1 VGGLAT
7 VVALLVAAA
16 ALGGAAVLPAH
27 EPASPPGLGG
37 QIVEIAAVGGVT
49 CSPDELASAGLPCLG
64 SAMPALMAGAN
75 AIFILGDAGGGP
87 PRDDPAWGRYLG
99 HTYAVPG
106 TIRGEAQARAY
117 AAAYGARGGQPGIGY
132 YAVRIGQWTVYGL
145 NSNCDQV
152 GGCERSSAQG
162 RWLADRLRADAGCSL
177 AIIDRPW
184 RTAVQA
190 LRSPRV
196 ADLYAMLR
204 EAGVELVLAGHA
216 PYYERFAPQEGMAEL
231 VAGTGGRELPTSREA
246 AADGSEV
253 QFATYGVVRITLF
266 PNRYDGN
273 FLSLGGQLLDGFSG
287 VCR

>member
-1 VGGLAT
+1 VGGLRT
-7 VVALLVAAA
+7 TIALLVAAA
-16 ALGGAAVLPAH
+16 LLGGAAVVPAL
-27 EPASPPGLGG
+27 EPASPSGVGG
-37 QIVEIAAVGGVT
+37 QIVDIAAVGAVT
-49 CSPDELASAGLPCLG
+49 CSPDELASDSLPCLG
-64 SAMPALMAGAN
+64 RAMPALMAGAN
-75 AIFILGDAGGGP
+75 AVFILGDAGGP
-87 PRDDPAWGRYLG
+87 PRDDPAWVRYLG

-106 TIRGEAQARAY
+106 TFRGEAQARAY

-132 YAVRIGQWTVYGL
+132 YVVRIGQWTVYGL

-152 GGCERSSAQG
+152 GGCEPSSAQG
-162 RWLADRLRADAGCSL
+162 RWLADRLRTDAGCSL

-184 RTAVQA
+184 RTAV
-190 LRSPRV
+190 RKVGSSRV

-231 VAGTGGRELPTSREA
+231 VAGTGGRELPSSRDA
-246 AADGSEV
+246 AADGSAV

-287 VCR
+287 ICH